1 MLKKVGL
8 NQSSINFKQRVMVD
22 GDREKL
28 NEVAWYLQKKRKQSG
43 SNFDFLDIRL
53 DSQRPPTAGKYQ
65 LIEQVPIIQKV
76 FGEFN
81 VREDNEILDS
91 SGLFKPS
98 QNTVDL
104 LITGRNKA
112 DIEKSGLMDA
122 ILEQSLEQDA
132 RHKNLIEKL
141 GFFLETRNEV
151 RESAFKGKPITS
163 LRKDVV
169 EQLMPGIKR
178 AVVSADKLF
187 EKITNIRVGDFSP
200 RTVFSLRT

>member
-1 MLKKVGL
+1 
-8 NQSSINFKQRVMVD
+8 MVD

-28 NEVAWYLQKKRKQSG
+28 NEVAWYLQKKRKLSG